1 MRMLSRRWRRECDG
15 VRLEVVSR
23 REVRRVISCVAKQ
36 RVGQYEQWKWDS
48 RNAVHRPLLMG
59 SKDNTVAAHDF
70 A

>member
-1 MRMLSRRWRRECDG
+1 M
-15 VRLEVVSR
+15 EVVSR